1 MIQMRVYM
9 PHSSACRTA
18 QMEKFQETI
27 DSVLNK
33 LNLGKE
39 YLDFIPDLKS
49 ERVMSSV
56 FQMLADAYNSK
67 MPFNMLLGI
76 RVTEL
81 SLQRAVIEINSREEL
96 YGNFI
101 QKILHGGVISSVIDL
116 SGGIIAQAHAL
127 SKMNGVSI
135 EEMINRFGMMSTL
148 NMRVDYL
155 RPGAGSRFE
164 CISKVVRAGNKVA
177 VVQMEMIDS
186 ENRQIAIGTG
196 SYLIG

>member
-1 MIQMRVYM
+1 
-9 PHSSACRTA
+9 
-18 QMEKFQETI
+18 MEKFQETI
-27 DSVLNK
+27 NSVLNK

-39 YLDFIPDLKS
+39 HLDFVPDLTS

-56 FQMLADAYNSK
+56 FMMLTDAYNSK
-67 MPFNMLLGI
+67 MPFNILLGI

-155 RPGAGSRFE
+155 RPGAGSRFQ